1 MVNYKEILRLAAEGQ
16 SQRQIAASM
25 GSSRNT
31 ISEVLI
37 TAQAQGIAWP
47 LEESVSNEQIGGI
60 LFPERYS
67 TVSMYLEPDYAYIHS
82 ELAKRG
88 VTLTLLWNEYVQEAE
103 SLVYDHAVWRQI
115 PHVGKDHKGHDADSA
130 QARRRYAG

>member
-67 TVSMYLEPDYAYIHS
+67 CILSRTMPTFTANLQNAVS
-82 ELAKRG
+82 R
-88 VTLTLLWNEYVQEAE
+88 
-103 SLVYDHAVWRQI
+103 
-115 PHVGKDHKGHDADSA
+115 
-130 QARRRYAG
+130 